1 MRGAACPERV
11 RYISFSNLE
20 PYMHPDSMKHKASLW
35 FGDVGTSVHITDVH
49 WEGDISQQELME
61 VADQISPDWQTIDL
75 ELDPHH
81 PGYGRTYRLYRD
93 APGDDALETLRAL
106 EMEAELAGQYVW
118 VHCCQVVLDPEGE
131 LVNAT
136 GHSIRQNFST
146 VMFCT
151 EFISFLDVAQQCDA
165 HFGQGEWDEY
175 ELYLDDALPTPV
187 ASFG

>member
-1 MRGAACPERV
+1 
-11 RYISFSNLE
+11 
-20 PYMHPDSMKHKASLW
+20 MHPDSMKHKASLW
-35 FGDVGTSVHITDVH
+35 FGDVDTSVHITDVH
-49 WEGDISQQELME
+49 WEGDISQLELME

-75 ELDPHH
+75 ELDPRH
-81 PGYGRTYRLYRD
+81 PCYGRTYRLYRE